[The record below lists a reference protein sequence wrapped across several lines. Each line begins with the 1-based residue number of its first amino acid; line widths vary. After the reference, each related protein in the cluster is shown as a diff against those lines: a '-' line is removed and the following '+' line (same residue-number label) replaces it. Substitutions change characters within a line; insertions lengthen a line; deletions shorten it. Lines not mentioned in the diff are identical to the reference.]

1 MQKKSLYFAGSLIL
15 LLVLFASL
23 SLLSSRLLG
32 GLRLDLTEN
41 QLYTLSPGTQNI
53 LEGLEEPVNLY
64 LFFSEE
70 ASRDLPHI
78 RSYAKRVE
86 ELLAE
91 LASRSDGKVKVQRI
105 DPEPFSEEEDD
116 AARYGLQAVPVGA
129 SGTSLYLGLAATN
142 TLDDV
147 QTMPFLQ
154 PSKEKFL
161 EYDLAKMV
169 YSLGH
174 PERKKIGMISNLPL
188 TAGYDPATQAMREE
202 WVVYDQ
208 LKQLFTIETVS
219 PQATELPEDLDMLV
233 LVHPRDL
240 PESLMYEIDQF
251 VMAGGHLL
259 AFMDP
264 MAEADLG
271 DPNDPMAAMQAGSS
285 STLDPLLA
293 GWGVAFDTQKAIGDL
308 QFGAGSG
315 ANRHIGILSVPG
327 EGMNEDDV
335 VSADLQAVNFS
346 SVGWLELLDG
356 RTTEIEVLVESS
368 ENAAPFDV
376 SRLRF
381 ASSPAELLTGFNPTG
396 DRYAMA
402 VRISGEARSA
412 FEAAPEGVDAE
423 KHLASS
429 GENGINVMLFADTDI
444 LTDRLWVQKQPFLG
458 QSIINAFAD
467 NGNIVVNAV
476 DNLLGNRDLISIR
489 TRASSGRP
497 FDRVN
502 DLQLKAEQ
510 EYRATE
516 ERLQQELTETERKLT
531 ELQAARSGDDLL
543 VLSDE
548 QQAELQR
555 FTDRKLEI
563 RRDLRQVQHDL
574 QSEIN
579 QLGTRLKLINIALV
593 PLLVI
598 LIAGLYSLRRRRQQ
612 ARSSAQEAG
621 KA

>member
-1 MQKKSLYFAGSLIL
+1 MQKKTLYFAGSLAL

-23 SLLSSRLLG
+23 SLLSGRLLG

-41 QLYTLSPGTQNI
+41 KLYTLSPGTRNI
-53 LEGLEEPVNLY
+53 LDSLQEPVNLY

-70 ASRDLPHI
+70 SSRDLPQI

-91 LASRSDGKVKVQRI
+91 LASRSDGMVRVLRI
-105 DPEPFSEEEDD
+105 DPEPFSEQEDE
-116 AARYGLQAVPVGA
+116 AARYGLQAVPVGV

-142 TLDDV
+142 SLDDV

-161 EYDLAKMV
+161 EYDLAKMI

-174 PERKKIGMISNLPL
+174 PERKKIGLISNLPM

-208 LKQLFTIETVS
+208 LQQLFTIETIS
-219 PQATELPEDLDMLV
+219 AQATELPEGLDMLV

-240 PESLMYEIDQF
+240 SEALLYQLDQF
-251 VMAGGHLL
+251 VLSGGHLL

-264 MAEADLG
+264 MAESDQG
-271 DPNDPMAAMQAGSS
+271 NPNDPMAAMQAGSS
-285 STLDPLLA
+285 STLGPLLSA
-293 GWGVAFDTQKAIGDL
+293 WGIGFDTQKALGDL

-315 ANRHIGILSVPG
+315 ANRHIGILSVPAQ
-327 EGMNEDDV
+327 GMNPEDV
-335 VSADLQAVNFS
+335 VSADLGVVNFS
-346 SVGWLELLDG
+346 SSGWLDLLDD
-356 RTTEIEVLVESS
+356 RTTQIEVLVESS

-376 SRLRF
+376 VKLRYV
-381 ASSPAELLTGFNPTG
+381 SSPAELLDGFNPTG
-396 DRYAMA
+396 DQYALA
-402 VRISGEARSA
+402 VRVSGPANSV
-412 FEAAPEGVDAE
+412 FEAAPEGADESA
-423 KHLASS
+423 HLAASKE
-429 GENGINVMLFADTDI
+429 GGINVMLFADTDM

-458 QSIINAFAD
+458 QNIINAFAD
-467 NGNIVVNAV
+467 NGNIVVNSV
-476 DNLLGNRDLISIR
+476 DNLLGNQDLISIR

-497 FDRVN
+497 FERVN
-502 DLQLKAEQ
+502 ELQLKAEQ
-510 EYRATE
+510 EFRATE
-516 ERLQQELTETERKLT
+516 ERLQQDLAETERKLT

-555 FTDRKLEI
+555 FMDRKLEI
-563 RRDLRQVQHDL
+563 RRDLRAVQHDL
-574 QSEIN
+574 QSDITR
-579 QLGTRLKLINIALV
+579 LGTRLKLINIALV
-593 PLLVI
+593 PALVI
-598 LIAGLYSLRRRRQQ
+598 VVAGLYSLRRRQKARLSQHKAGQ
-612 ARSSAQEAG
+612 A
-621 KA
+621 